1 MKTDRGRLG
10 ISTLALLGLVGCT
23 GGVTALD
30 WKHRAASSG
39 QRRRPAC
46 GAEAPTARRRPDRE
60 LGERPVLATPAPRA
74 LTARV
79 PGASGEAAAGAERTT
94 NTGWRFGAVYV
105 TGGLAKRLDE
115 GYRAG
120 PLLSLFGYQFDI
132 ERGGEGETRTVVQI
146 IPALVGLDTSIP
158 IPTLNVIV
166 GLRLPNGFEFGAGPH
181 WAYREYELQTLYP
194 EDGIH
199 VWGGGFTVG
208 VGYTVTDQS
217 GRLSVPMSLAAS
229 LAEDGVMW
237 SLTIGW
243 SMGEW

>member
-1 MKTDRGRLG
+1 MKTDRGRLA
-10 ISTLALLGLVGCT
+10 ISALALLGLVGCT

-30 WKHRAASSG
+30 WKHRES
-39 QRRRPAC
+39 
-46 GAEAPTARRRPDRE
+46 
-60 LGERPVLATPAPRA
+60 GERPALATPAPRA

-79 PGASGEAAAGAERTT
+79 PGASGVAEKTT

-105 TGGLAKRLDE
+105 TGDLAKRLDE

-120 PLLSLFGYQFDI
+120 PLLSLFGYQFDVQ
-132 ERGGEGETRTVVQI
+132 RGGEGETRTVVQI
-146 IPALVGLDTSIP
+146 IPALAGLDTSIP

-166 GLRLPNGFEFGAGPH
+166 GLRFANGFEFGAGPH

-194 EDGIH
+194 DDGIH

-208 VGYTVTDQS
+208 VGYTISDQS
-217 GRLSVPMSLAAS
+217 GRLSIPVSLAAG

-243 SMGEW
+243 SMTEW